1 MGCQLGGDAPGRAQV
16 DEQAA
21 TDAPLVGF
29 VGEVAVVQ
37 HHVGA
42 HAVLVEAVV
51 HLAADGALG
60 DVRQHAAGG
69 AVLGI
74 DQVEVGLPAQSLN
87 QLAGGVFLAE
97 GEGDAGDGGA
107 ADVGDGAVGGSGAVA
122 DGGEAVTH
130 AAAVDDGLGVGGLV
144 GLPVGTGVDGLVALL
159 FQAGIFRAGVVVGQV
174 GHAVAGVEVA
184 HDAQVVGQPVAI
196 AHLVA
201 EGLLVAVAV
210 VQTQGHV
217 ELVRAVFAHG
227 VAGKRMGGAGGR
239 GQAGGVVAFF
249 QPFGADAG
257 QDFRG
262 DLLGGTQAV
271 FTQAGLVPGG
281 DVVGVVPGV
290 ADAALAEL
298 GVQSGVR
305 AELVVGAQA
314 GQFQALLGGQGG
326 VAAIGAVEVGVDGV
340 AHGHDGDV
348 RGGGEAGVEATGDV
362 VALPA
367 VLVVLVA
374 GVVTGGGVEA
384 VAALAAHVEGAG
396 DLFIA
401 ARDAAAHLHVA
412 AAADAGFAA
421 DAGLGTGTVGQVL
434 HHAAAGI
441 LAVDARGG
449 ATQDFGAAAIGHGQ
463 QREVGAAGRAD
474 AEAVDQDEGVLQG
487 IAADGQTAEGA
498 GGALRAGLDAAQGL
512 EGRELA
518 GVALGVV
525 GGQHDDIAGQRV
537 DGGGH
542 VGSRDHLGAVARGGG
557 FCCGPGCRC
566 GLRGGTLQVVVTSL
580 VVLLAGVSGAS
591 GTGVVLGSLRHG
603 GRDGCQGEGCGNGRG
618 TGASL
623 EHGFLRKVQ
632 PAGCTSPGRNSVV
645 SPAV

>member
-1 MGCQLGGDAPGRAQV
+1 M
-16 DEQAA
+16 
-21 TDAPLVGF
+21 
-29 VGEVAVVQ
+29 
-37 HHVGA
+37 
-42 HAVLVEAVV
+42 
-51 HLAADGALG
+51 
-60 DVRQHAAGG
+60 
-69 AVLGI
+69 
-74 DQVEVGLPAQSLN
+74 
-87 QLAGGVFLAE
+87 
-97 GEGDAGDGGA
+97 
-107 ADVGDGAVGGSGAVA
+107 
-122 DGGEAVTH
+122 
-130 AAAVDDGLGVGGLV
+130 
-144 GLPVGTGVDGLVALL
+144 
-159 FQAGIFRAGVVVGQV
+159 
-174 GHAVAGVEVA
+174 
-184 HDAQVVGQPVAI
+184 
-196 AHLVA
+196 
-201 EGLLVAVAV
+201 
-210 VQTQGHV
+210 
-217 ELVRAVFAHG
+217 
-227 VAGKRMGGAGGR
+227 
-239 GQAGGVVAFF
+239 
-249 QPFGADAG
+249 
-257 QDFRG
+257 
-262 DLLGGTQAV
+262 
-271 FTQAGLVPGG
+271 
-281 DVVGVVPGV
+281 
-290 ADAALAEL
+290 
-298 GVQSGVR
+298 
-305 AELVVGAQA
+305 
-314 GQFQALLGGQGG
+314 
-326 VAAIGAVEVGVDGV
+326 
-340 AHGHDGDV
+340 
-348 RGGGEAGVEATGDV
+348 
-362 VALPA
+362 
-367 VLVVLVA
+367 A

>member
-1 MGCQLGGDAPGRAQV
+1 MGGQLGGDAPGRAQV
-16 DEQAA
+16 DEQGA

-74 DQVEVGLPAQSLN
+74 DQVEVGLPAQSLDD
-87 QLAGGVFLAE
+87 LAGGVFLAE
-97 GEGDAGDGGA
+97 GEGDAGDGGT
-107 ADVGDGAVGGSGAVA
+107 ADVGDGAVGGTGAVA
-122 DGGEAVTH
+122 DGGEAITQ

-174 GHAVAGVEVA
+174 GHAIAGVEVA

-196 AHLVA
+196 AHLVT

-262 DLLGGTQAV
+262 DLLGGAQTV
-271 FTQAGLVPGG
+271 FTQPGLVPGG

-298 GVQSGVR
+298 GVQAGVR
-305 AELVVGAQA
+305 AELMVSAHA

-401 ARDAAAHLHVA
+401 AGDTAAHLHVA

-421 DAGLGTGTVGQVL
+421 DPGLGTGTVGQVL
-434 HHAAAGI
+434 DHAAAGI

-449 ATQDFGAAAIGHGQ
+449 APQDFGAAAIGHGQ
-463 QREVGAAGRAD
+463 QREVSATGGAD

-525 GGQHDDIAGQRV
+525 GGQHDDITGQRV

-542 VGSRDHLGAVARGGG
+542 VGRRDHLGAVARGGR
-557 FCCGPGCRC
+557 FCCNPGCRC
-566 GLRGGTLQVVVTSL
+566 SLRGVALQVVVTSL
-580 VVLLAGVSGAS
+580 VALLAGVSGAS
-591 GTGVVLGSLRHG
+591 GTGVVRGGLRHG
-603 GRDGCQGEGCGNGRG
+603 GRDGCQGEGCGNGRS

-632 PAGCTSPGRNSVV
+632 PAGCTSPGRNSVF